1 MRFEE
6 AAARLARLP
15 DRIAVAGES
24 RAGGAAVAG
33 GAGRWRG
40 GPLPPGPASLMPVF
54 TDGRPRTE
62 LRLGEVAGDR
72 PAAVLV
78 LVAPASDGTAVVILT
93 ERATYEGMHS
103 GEVSFP
109 GGKVEPGDADLET
122 TALRESA
129 EEVGLDPV
137 AAEVVLL
144 GRLDPLRIPVSSF
157 AITPVVAIARRTPML
172 RGSPSEVARIILVPL
187 ATFLPDAP
195 IEIVERQVR
204 DWPLRYGG
212 YRIDGLH
219 VWGATARI
227 LGQLGAVVAELGPEL
242 GASGVDR
249 SRAPGCRRRRRT

>member
-15 DRIAVAGES
+15 DRIAAGS
-24 RAGGAAVAG
+24 GPGTALGG
-33 GAGRWRG
+33 RSMR
-40 GPLPPGPASLMPVF
+40 LPPGPVALMPVF

-62 LRLGEVAGDR
+62 LRLGEVPGDR

-78 LVAPASDGTAVVILT
+78 LVAPGVDGSAVVILT

-109 GGKVEPGDADLET
+109 GGKVEGGDADLEA
-122 TALRESA
+122 TALREAA

-137 AAEVVLL
+137 AAEVELL
-144 GRLDPLRIPVSSF
+144 GRLDPLRIPVSQFS
-157 AITPVVAIARRTPML
+157 ITPVVAIARRSPVL
-172 RGSPSEVARIILVPL
+172 RGSASEVARIIWAPL
-187 ATFLPDAP
+187 AAFLPDGP
-195 IEIVERQVR
+195 IEVVERQVR

-227 LGQLGAVVAELGPEL
+227 LGQLGAVIAELA
-242 GASGVDR
+242 ASGVE
-249 SRAPGCRRRRRT
+249 G

>member
-6 AAARLARLP
+6 AAVRLARLP
-15 DRIAVAGES
+15 DRRARLRAGE
-24 RAGGAAVAG
+24 R
-33 GAGRWRG
+33 
-40 GPLPPGPASLMPVF
+40 LPPGPVALMPVF

-62 LRLGEVAGDR
+62 MRLGEVPGDR

-78 LVAPASDGTAVVILT
+78 LIAPSADGSAMVILT

-109 GGKVEPGDADLET
+109 GGKVEPEDASLEA
-122 TALRESA
+122 TALREAA
-129 EEVGLDPV
+129 EEVGLDSV
-137 AAEVVLL
+137 AAGVELF

-157 AITPVVAIARRTPML
+157 SITPVVAVARRSPVL
-172 RGSPSEVARIILVPL
+172 HGSAAEVARIILAPL
-187 ATFLPDAP
+187 DAFLPDAP
-195 IEIVERQVR
+195 VEVVERQVR

-227 LGQLGAVVAELGPEL
+227 LGQLGAVVAELGLEP
-242 GASGVDR
+242 
-249 SRAPGCRRRRRT
+249 

>member
-15 DRIAVAGES
+15 DRVDAS
-24 RAGGAAVAG
+24 S
-33 GAGRWRG
+33 
-40 GPLPPGPASLMPVF
+40 GPPRRLPPGPVSLMPVF

-62 LRLGEVAGDR
+62 LRLGEVPGDR

-78 LVAPASDGTAVVILT
+78 LVAPDADGSAVVILT

-109 GGKVEPGDADLET
+109 GGKVEAGDASLEE
-122 TALRESA
+122 TALREA
-129 EEVGLDPV
+129 EEEVGLDPI
-137 AAEVVLL
+137 AAEVQLL

-157 AITPVVAIARRTPML
+157 AITPVVAVARRSPVL
-172 RGSPSEVARIILVPL
+172 LGSAAEVARIILAPL
-187 ATFLPDAP
+187 DAFLPEAP
-195 IEIVERQVR
+195 VEIVQRQVR
-204 DWPLRYGG
+204 DCPLRYGG

-227 LGQLGAVVAELGPEL
+227 LGQLGAVVAELEIEP
-242 GASGVDR
+242 
-249 SRAPGCRRRRRT
+249 